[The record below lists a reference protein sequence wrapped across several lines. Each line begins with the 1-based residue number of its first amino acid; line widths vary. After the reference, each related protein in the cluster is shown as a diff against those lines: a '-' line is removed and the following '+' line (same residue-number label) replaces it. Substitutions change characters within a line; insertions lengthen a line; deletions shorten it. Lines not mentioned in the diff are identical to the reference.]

1 MRYKYSQTLNPTL
14 YLKKQNKQTN
24 IKYIMYNALLE
35 ELMSIIITLCL
46 AKFDSGVLAIVAH
59 LEQDSN
65 VN

>member
-24 IKYIMYNALLE
+24 IIYIMYNALLE